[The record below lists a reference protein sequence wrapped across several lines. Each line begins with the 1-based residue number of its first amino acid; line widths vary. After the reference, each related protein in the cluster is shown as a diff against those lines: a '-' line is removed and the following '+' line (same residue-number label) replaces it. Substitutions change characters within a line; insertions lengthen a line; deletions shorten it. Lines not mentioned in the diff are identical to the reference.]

1 MGSEVDGQ
9 LEPICFSTTA
19 EADISPINSVCVCA
33 CVCVVCACMCCV
45 CMYVFVCSM
54 HGGQRVA
61 FRSQFSFQRMGPRD

>member
-9 LEPICFSTTA
+9 LEPICFSTAA
-19 EADISPINSVCVCA
+19 EASIFSINSVYVY
-33 CVCVVCACMCCV
+33 VV
-45 CMYVFVCSM
+45 CMYVFVWSM